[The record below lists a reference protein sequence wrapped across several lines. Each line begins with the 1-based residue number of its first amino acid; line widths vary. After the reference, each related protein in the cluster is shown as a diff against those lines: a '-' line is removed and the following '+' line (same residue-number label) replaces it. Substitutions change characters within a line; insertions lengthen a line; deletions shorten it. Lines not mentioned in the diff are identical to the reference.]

1 MPQDPLRRL
10 RGVTETGAAEPRG
23 LRRLA
28 RWPLEIVQKIGR
40 ALPRAVEDLFADR
53 CPQYAASIA
62 YHALFSLFPLTI
74 LFVSVTGLVLQDDEL
89 RHRVIKELLDVLPVS
104 EAGGE
109 DVQRQIEGIAT
120 PLSAIGLVSL
130 VALLW
135 GASGMMAALRVGLEA
150 ACKVE
155 RGRPAAHAKAFDFLL
170 VAATGMLI
178 LIVVGLSAFVAFFSR
193 LVDRGAEKVGINAQ
207 PSGVFLRDV
216 LQLAIFCVMA
226 LLLYRFVPAR
236 KLRIRDALA
245 GAILAA
251 LLAWSATK
259 ILTLVFHNAS
269 HYNAIYLSLAGVMTF
284 LFFVY
289 VLALVLLLGA
299 EFAYAWSLPAG
310 PPGPPLRR
318 QVVDLLRSL
327 FVAPREEDE
336 SAPAPE

>member
-1 MPQDPLRRL
+1 MSE
-10 RGVTETGAAEPRG
+10 TEAAEPG
-23 LRRLA
+23 TLARLV
-28 RWPLEIVQKIGR
+28 RWPLGVVRKTLR
-40 ALPRAVEDLFADR
+40 ALPRALEDLFADR

-74 LFVSVTGLVLQDDEL
+74 LFVSITGLVLQDDEL
-89 RHRVIKELLDVLPVS
+89 RHKVIKELLEVLPVS
-104 EAGGE
+104 EAGGQ

-135 GASGMMAALRVGLEA
+135 GASGMMAALRVGLETA
-150 ACKVE
+150 FKVE

-170 VAATGMLI
+170 VAATGLLVL
-178 LIVVGLSAFVAFFSR
+178 LIVALSAFVAFFSR
-193 LVDRGAEKVGINAQ
+193 VVDRAAESVGINAQ
-207 PSGVFLRDV
+207 PSGVFLRDI
-216 LQLAIFCVMA
+216 LQLAIFWVMA

-251 LLAWSATK
+251 LLAWTATK
-259 ILTLVFHNAS
+259 ILTIVFGNFS

-289 VLALVLLLGA
+289 VIALILLLGA
-299 EFAYAWSLPAG
+299 EFAYAWSQPAG

-318 QVVDLLRSL
+318 QLLDFARSL
-327 FVAPREEDE
+327 FVAPREEEE
-336 SAPAPE
+336 SAAARE

>member
-1 MPQDPLRRL
+1 
-10 RGVTETGAAEPRG
+10 VTETGAAEPGG

-28 RWPLEIVQKIGR
+28 RWPLEVVHKIVR
-40 ALPRAVEDLFADR
+40 ALPRALEDLFADR

-89 RHRVIKELLDVLPVS
+89 RHRVINELLDVLPVS
-104 EAGGE
+104 EAGGK

-130 VALLW
+130 IALLW
-135 GASGMMAALRVGLEA
+135 GASGMMGALRVGLEA

-170 VAATGMLI
+170 VAATGLLVL
-178 LIVVGLSAFVAFFSR
+178 LIVALSAFAAFFSR
-193 LVDRGAEKVGINAQ
+193 LVDRAAERIGVNAQ
-207 PSGVFLRDV
+207 PSGVFLRDIF
-216 LQLAIFCVMA
+216 QLAIFWVMA

-236 KLRIRDALA
+236 RLRIRDALA

-259 ILTLVFHNAS
+259 ILTIVFGNFS
-269 HYNAIYLSLAGVMTF
+269 RYNAIYLSLAGVMTF

-289 VLALVLLLGA
+289 VIALVLLLGA
-299 EFAYAWSLPAG
+299 EFAYAWSQPAG

-318 QVVDLLRSL
+318 QVLNLVRSL
-327 FVAPREEDE
+327 FVAPPDE
-336 SAPAPE
+336 TEHQTAPE

>member
-1 MPQDPLRRL
+1 
-10 RGVTETGAAEPRG
+10 VTETEAAEPRG

-28 RWPLEIVQKIGR
+28 RWPLEIVRKVGR
-40 ALPRAVEDLFADR
+40 ALPRALEDLFADR

-74 LFVSVTGLVLQDDEL
+74 LFVSITGLVLQDDEL

-104 EAGGE
+104 EAGGK

-120 PLSAIGLVSL
+120 PLSAIGLISL

-135 GASGMMAALRVGLEA
+135 GASGMMGALRVGLEA

-170 VAATGMLI
+170 VAVTGL
-178 LIVVGLSAFVAFFSR
+178 LVLVIVALSAFAAFFSR
-193 LVDRGAEKVGINAQ
+193 VVDRGAENVGINAH

-216 LQLAIFCVMA
+216 FQLGIFFVMA

-251 LLAWSATK
+251 LLAWTATK
-259 ILTLVFHNAS
+259 ILTIIFGNFS
-269 HYNAIYLSLAGVMTF
+269 RYNAIYLSLAGVMTF

-289 VLALVLLLGA
+289 VVALVLLLGA
-299 EFAYAWSLPAG
+299 EFGYAWSQPEG

-318 QVVDLLRSL
+318 QLLNLLRSL
-327 FVAPREEDE
+327 FIAPPDE
-336 SAPAPE
+336 SERQPAHESRGTP

>member
-1 MPQDPLRRL
+1 M
-10 RGVTETGAAEPRG
+10 TETGAAQAG
-23 LRRLA
+23 GVARLA
-28 RWPLEIVQKIGR
+28 RWPLGIVRKTVR
-40 ALPRAVEDLFADR
+40 ALPRALEDLFADR

-74 LFVSVTGLVLQDDEL
+74 LFVSITGLVLQDDEL
-89 RHRVIKELLDVLPVS
+89 RHKVIKELLDVLPVS
-104 EAGGE
+104 EAGGK

-135 GASGMMAALRVGLEA
+135 GASGMMAALRVGLETA
-150 ACKVE
+150 FKVE

-170 VAATGMLI
+170 VAATGMLVL
-178 LIVVGLSAFVAFFSR
+178 LIVALSAFAAFFSR
-193 LVDRGAEKVGINAQ
+193 VVDRAAENVGINAQ
-207 PSGVFLRDV
+207 PSGVFLRDIF
-216 LQLAIFCVMA
+216 QLGVFWVMA

-236 KLRIRDALA
+236 KLRIREALA

-251 LLAWSATK
+251 LLAWTATK
-259 ILTLVFHNAS
+259 ILTLVFGNFS

-289 VLALVLLLGA
+289 VVALILLLGA

-318 QVVDLLRSL
+318 QLLDFGRSL
-327 FVAPREEDE
+327 FVAPREEEE
-336 SAPAPE
+336 SAHARE

>member
-1 MPQDPLRRL
+1 M
-10 RGVTETGAAEPRG
+10 TETGAAQAG
-23 LRRLA
+23 GVARLA
-28 RWPLEIVQKIGR
+28 RWPLEIIRKVAR
-40 ALPRAVEDLFADR
+40 ALPRALEDLFTDR

-74 LFVSVTGLVLQDDEL
+74 LFVSITGLVLQDDEL
-89 RHRVIKELLDVLPVS
+89 RHKVIKELLDVLPVS
-104 EAGGE
+104 EAGGK

-150 ACKVE
+150 SFKVE

-170 VAATGMLI
+170 VAATGLLVL
-178 LIVVGLSAFVAFFSR
+178 LIVALSAFVAFFSR
-193 LVDRGAEKVGINAQ
+193 VVDRAAESIGVDAQ
-207 PSGVFLRDV
+207 PSGVFLRDI
-216 LQLAIFCVMA
+216 LQLAIFWVMA

-245 GAILAA
+245 GAVLAA
-251 LLAWSATK
+251 LLAWTATK
-259 ILTLVFHNAS
+259 ILTIVFGNFS

-289 VLALVLLLGA
+289 VIALVLLLGA
-299 EFAYAWSLPAG
+299 EFAYAWSQPAG

-318 QVVDLLRSL
+318 QLRDFGRSL
-327 FVAPREEDE
+327 FVAPHEEEE
-336 SAPAPE
+336 SAAAPE

>member
-1 MPQDPLRRL
+1 VN
-10 RGVTETGAAEPRG
+10 GTGAAEPGG

-28 RWPLEIVQKIGR
+28 RWPLELVQKIVR
-40 ALPRAVEDLFADR
+40 ALPRALEDLFADR

-74 LFVSVTGLVLQDDEL
+74 LFVSITGLVLQDDEL

-104 EAGGE
+104 EAGGK

-130 VALLW
+130 IALLW
-135 GASGMMAALRVGLEA
+135 GASGMMGALRVGLEA
-150 ACKVE
+150 ACKIE

-170 VAATGMLI
+170 VAATGLLVL
-178 LIVVGLSAFVAFFSR
+178 LIVAFSAFAAFFSR
-193 LVDRGAEKVGINAQ
+193 VVDHAAERIGINAQ
-207 PSGVFLRDV
+207 PSGVFLRDIF
-216 LQLAIFCVMA
+216 QLAIFWVMA

-236 KLRIRDALA
+236 RLRIRDALA

-259 ILTLVFHNAS
+259 ILTIVFGNFS

-289 VLALVLLLGA
+289 VIALVLLLGA
-299 EFAYAWSLPAG
+299 EFAYAWSQPAG

-318 QVVDLLRSL
+318 QVLNLLRSL
-327 FVAPREEDE
+327 FVAPPDE
-336 SAPAPE
+336 TERQTAPE